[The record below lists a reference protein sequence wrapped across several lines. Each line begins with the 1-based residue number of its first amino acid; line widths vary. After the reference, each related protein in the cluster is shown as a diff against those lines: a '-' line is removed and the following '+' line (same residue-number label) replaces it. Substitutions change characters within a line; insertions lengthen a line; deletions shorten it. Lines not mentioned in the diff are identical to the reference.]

1 MIKNESG
8 YIALLS
14 TLFLVAMSGVVA
26 VSVVLLGLGFSKTSL
41 RLDQSTQAKA
51 LANAC
56 AEEALEKLRESVYY
70 TGSESLTFSDTSCQI
85 QTISGS
91 GNSNRT
97 IQTIGTIGTLQRK
110 VKVVVTTVH
119 PTIVIS
125 SWQEVADF

>member
-1 MIKNESG
+1 MIKQKG
-8 YIALLS
+8 YVALLS
-14 TLFLVAMSGVVA
+14 TLFLVAIGGVVA
-26 VSVVLLGLGFSKTSL
+26 GSVILLGLGFSKTSFA
-41 RLDQSTQAKA
+41 LDQSTQAKA

-85 QTISGS
+85 QVISGV
-91 GNSNRT
+91 GNSSRT
-97 IQTIGTIGTLQRK
+97 IQTIGTVGTHQRK